1 MDTYNAVSTGFRG
14 LDRVIDGLRLGDNV
28 VWQVDSV
35 EDYRRVVDPYVTRA
49 LADGRRVIYVRFAN
63 HPPVVLDTSGITVIE
78 LDPAE
83 GFEHFATT
91 LHHLVAREGQRVF
104 YVFDCLSELLG
115 HWHSDLMVMN
125 FFSVI
130 CPWLFD
136 LDTVAYFAITRNLH
150 SFATIASIRHTT
162 QVLFDLYLIDD
173 KAYVHPLKVWERY
186 SPTMFFPHRIV
197 GDEAVSI
204 TSSGASARLFASLN
218 RGTEQPD
225 PWHVMLDRARDALFG
240 MPDEQDAA
248 KDLLMAMLIGREGR
262 MVEMCHRHLNLADL
276 LSIADREIGT
286 GAIGGKSVGM
296 LVARSVL
303 ENHPVGRFS
312 ERFEPHDS
320 FFLGADLFYTYLVA
334 NDWWRL
340 WSEHKTTEGYFSA
353 AAELREVIRTGKFP
367 TTVREQFMRMLEY
380 FGQSPIIVR
389 SSSLLEDNYGNAF
402 AGKYDS
408 VFCVNHG
415 TPEERLQ
422 AFEEAVLTV
431 YASAV
436 SEDALA
442 YRMNRDLVER
452 DEQMAVLVQRVSGE
466 YHSHLFFPH
475 AAGVAN
481 SSNLYVWDPDTD
493 SSAGMV
499 RLVFG
504 LGTRAVDR
512 IQQDYARIVAL
523 DVPTRKALV
532 DPADEARWSQHYV
545 DVLHLTEGDHR
556 TVPLTDLL
564 DADIGA
570 PWPLFATPDYQMLR
584 LLRERGRRPK
594 RQPMVLDFGG
604 LLDGDFPR
612 YLRSALRALEE
623 AYDYPVDIEFT
634 LNVADDGNWRINL
647 VQCRP
652 LQTRGLGKAVAVPEL
667 TADDDDFL
675 FATHGNFMGGN
686 VRLPIRYV
694 VTVRPSAYL
703 RMGQQDRYAVAR
715 EIGLLNRLLK
725 DEDFM
730 LMGPGRWGTTTP
742 SLGVP
747 VRFTEVCNASVL
759 CEFTYVRGNFLP
771 ELSYGSHFFQD
782 LVETGIFYVALFE
795 GQAGTRL
802 NERLILK
809 QPNLLAELDPG
820 GADLAN
826 TIHVAQFDGLEL
838 YSDIVS
844 QRLVCR

>member
-1 MDTYNAVSTGFRG
+1 MDSYNFVSTGFPG

-35 EDYRRVVDPYVTRA
+35 DDYRRVVDPYVERA
-49 LADGRRVIYVRFAN
+49 RADGRRIIYVRFAN
-63 HPPVVLDTSGITVIE
+63 HPPVLRDTTGVTVIE
-78 LDPAE
+78 VDPAQ
-83 GFEHFATT
+83 GFEHFATAV
-91 LHHLVAREGQRVF
+91 HHLVARKGHRVF
-104 YVFDCLSELLG
+104 YVFDCLSDLLS

-125 FFSVI
+125 FFRVT

-136 LDTVAYFAITRNLH
+136 LDTLAYFAIIRNLH
-150 SFATIASIRHTT
+150 GFGTIASIRHTT

-173 KAYVHPLKVWERY
+173 RAYIHPLKVWERY
-186 SPTMFFPHRIV
+186 SPTMYFPHRIA
-197 GDEAVSI
+197 GDEAISI

-240 MPDEQDAA
+240 MPDEQEAA
-248 KDLLMAMLIGREGR
+248 KDLLMAMLIGREGP
-262 MVEMCHRHLNLADL
+262 MVELCRRYLNLADL
-276 LSIADREIGT
+276 LAIADREIGT
-286 GAIGGKSVGM
+286 GAVGGKSVGM

-303 ENHPVGRFS
+303 ENHPVGRFA

-320 FFLGADLFYTYLVA
+320 FFLGADLFYTYIVA
-334 NDWWRL
+334 NNWWPL
-340 WSEHKTTEGYFSA
+340 WSQHKTREGYFTA
-353 AAELREVIRTGKFP
+353 ADELRKVITTGKFP
-367 TTVREQFMRMLEY
+367 TSVREQFMRMLEY

-408 VFCVNHG
+408 VFCVNNG
-415 TPEERLQ
+415 SPEERLQ
-422 AFEEAVLTV
+422 AFEKAVLTV

-442 YRMNRDLVER
+442 YRMNRNLVER
-452 DEQMAVLVQRVSGE
+452 DEQMAVLVQRVSGD
-466 YHSHLFFPH
+466 YHGELFFPH

-493 SSAGMV
+493 PSAGMV

-512 IQQDYARIVAL
+512 VHQDYARIVAL
-523 DVPTRKALV
+523 DVPSRKALV
-532 DPADEARWSQHYV
+532 DPGDEARWSQHYV
-545 DVLHLTEGDHR
+545 DVLHLIEGDHR
-556 TVPLTDLL
+556 TVPLAQILGT
-564 DADIGA
+564 DIGA
-570 PWPLFATPDYQMLR
+570 SWSLFVSPDYQALR
-584 LLRERGRRPK
+584 RLRERGRRP
-594 RQPMVLDFGG
+594 RRAPLVLDFAG
-604 LLDGDFPR
+604 LLGGDFPG
-612 YLRSALRALEE
+612 YLRSALRVLEE

-634 LNVADDGNWRINL
+634 LNVAEDGSWRMNL

-652 LQTRGLGKAVAVPEL
+652 LQTRGLGKSVTVPAL
-667 TADDDDFL
+667 CDNGDCL
-675 FATHGNFMGGN
+675 FTTHGNFMGGN
-686 VRLPIRYV
+686 VRLPLRYV
-694 VTVRPSAYL
+694 IAVRPQPYL
-703 RMGQQDRYAVAR
+703 ALGQQDRYAVAR

-725 DEDFM
+725 GEDFM

-759 CEFTYVRGNFLP
+759 CEFTYAEGNFLP

-795 GQAGTRL
+795 NQPDTQL
-802 NERLILK
+802 NEQRILER
-809 QPNLLAELDPG
+809 PNLLAELDPG
-820 GADLAN
+820 AAELAD
-826 TIHVAQFDGLEL
+826 TIHVARFDRLEL

>member
-1 MDTYNAVSTGFRG
+1 MDTYRFVSTGLPG

-35 EDYRRVVDPYVTRA
+35 EDYRGVVEPYVAQARA
-49 LADGRRVIYVRFAN
+49 DERRIVYVRFAH
-63 HPPVVLDTSGITVIE
+63 HPPVLQDVTGVTVIE

-83 GFEHFATT
+83 GFERFATAV
-91 LHHLVAREGQRVF
+91 HHLVAREGQRAF
-104 YVFDCLSELLG
+104 YVFDCLSDLLS

-125 FFSVI
+125 FFRVT

-136 LDTVAYFAITRNLH
+136 LDTVAYFAIIRNLH

-186 SPTMFFPHRIV
+186 SPTMYFPHRIV
-197 GDEAVSI
+197 GDEAISI

-218 RGTEQPD
+218 RGTEQQPD

-248 KDLLMAMLIGREGR
+248 KDLLLAMLIGREGP
-262 MVEMCHRHLNLADL
+262 MVDLCRRHLNLADL
-276 LSIADREIGT
+276 LAIADREIGT
-286 GAIGGKSVGM
+286 GAVGGKSVGM

-303 ENHPVGRFS
+303 ESHAAGRFS
-312 ERFEPHDS
+312 DRFEPHDS

-334 NDWWRL
+334 NNWWRL
-340 WSEHKTTEGYFSA
+340 WSQHKTTEGYFPA
-353 AAELREVIRTGKFP
+353 AAELREVITAGKFP
-367 TTVREQFMRMLEY
+367 TSVREQFMRMLEY

-408 VFCVNHG
+408 VFCVNNG

-422 AFEEAVLTV
+422 AFEDAVRTV

-436 SEDALA
+436 SEDALN
-442 YRMNRDLVER
+442 YRMNRNLVER
-452 DEQMAVLVQRVSGE
+452 DEQMAVLVQRVSGD
-466 YHSHLFFPH
+466 YHGELFFPH

-481 SSNLYVWDPDTD
+481 SSNLYVWDSDTD
-493 SSAGMV
+493 PSAGMA

-512 IQQDYARIVAL
+512 VHQDYARIVAL
-523 DVPTRKALV
+523 DVPTRKPLV
-532 DPADEARWSQHYV
+532 DHDDEARWSQHYV
-545 DVLHLTEGDHR
+545 DVLHLIEGDHR
-556 TVPLTDLL
+556 TVPLAELVGT
-564 DADIGA
+564 DIGA
-570 PWPLFATPDYQMLR
+570 SWSLLATPDYQMMR
-584 LLRERGRRPK
+584 RFREQGRRP
-594 RQPMVLDFGG
+594 RQPPVVLDFAG
-604 LLDGDFPR
+604 LLSGDFPR
-612 YLRSALRALEE
+612 YLRSALRTLEE
-623 AYDYPVDIEFT
+623 AYAYPVDIEFT
-634 LNVADDGNWRINL
+634 LNLAEDDTWRINL

-667 TADDDDFL
+667 PDNGACL
-675 FATHGNFMGGN
+675 FAAHGNFMGGN

-694 VTVRPSAYL
+694 VAVRPGPYL
-703 RMGQQDRYAVAR
+703 AMGQQDRYAVAR

-725 DEDFM
+725 GEEFM

-759 CEFTYVRGNFLP
+759 CEFTYAEGNFLP

-782 LVETGIFYVALFE
+782 LVETGVFYVALFE
-795 GQAGTRL
+795 GQPGTRL
-802 NERLILK
+802 NEQRLLER
-809 QPNLLAELDPG
+809 PNVLAEIDPG
-820 GADLAN
+820 GVDLAD
-826 TIHVAQFDGLEL
+826 TIHVARFDGLEL
-838 YSDIVS
+838 YSDVVS

>member
-1 MDTYNAVSTGFRG
+1 MDNYNAVSTGIPG

-35 EDYRRVVDPYVTRA
+35 DDYRRVVEPYVERA
-49 LADGRRVIYVRFAN
+49 RADGREIIYVRFAM
-63 HPPVVLDTSGITVIE
+63 HAPVIADTAGVTVIE
-78 LDPAE
+78 LDPSQ
-83 GFEHFATT
+83 GFENFATAV
-91 LHHLVAREGQRVF
+91 HHLVVRKGTKAF
-104 YVFDCLSELLG
+104 YVFDCLSDLLS

-125 FFSVI
+125 FFRVT
-130 CPWLFD
+130 CPSLYE
-136 LDTVAYFAITRNLH
+136 LDTVAYFAIIRNLH
-150 SFATIASIRHTT
+150 SFATVASIRHTT

-173 KAYVHPLKVWERY
+173 RIYVHPLKVWERY
-186 SPTMFFPHRIV
+186 SPTMYFPHRLA
-197 GDEAVSI
+197 GDDAVSI

-240 MPDEQDAA
+240 MPDEQEAA
-248 KDLLMAMLIGREGR
+248 KDLLLAMLIGRDGP
-262 MVEMCHRHLNLADL
+262 MVELCRRHLNLADL
-276 LSIADREIGT
+276 LAIADREIGT
-286 GAIGGKSVGM
+286 GAVGGKSVGM
-296 LVARSVL
+296 LVARAVL
-303 ENHPVGRFS
+303 ENDPVGRFS
-312 ERFEPHDS
+312 DRFEPHDS

-334 NDWWRL
+334 NHWWRL
-340 WSEHKTTEGYFSA
+340 WSEHKTKEGYFTA
-353 AAELREVIRTGKFP
+353 AAELREVISTGKFP
-367 TTVREQFMRMLEY
+367 TSIREQFMRMLEY

-415 TPEERLQ
+415 TPEERLR

-442 YRMNRDLVER
+442 YRKNRNLVER

-466 YHSHLFFPH
+466 YHGTVFFPH

-493 SSAGMV
+493 QSAGMA

-512 IQQDYARIVAL
+512 VHQDYARIVAL
-523 DVPTRKALV
+523 DHPTRKALV
-532 DPADEARWSQHYV
+532 DPDDEARWSQHYV
-545 DVLHLTEGDHR
+545 DVLHLIEGDHR
-556 TVPLTDLL
+556 TVPLADLL
-564 DADIGA
+564 STDIGA
-570 PWPLFATPDYQMLR
+570 SWSLFATPDYQMIRRLR
-584 LLRERGRRPK
+584 DQGRR
-594 RQPMVLDFGG
+594 RAQQPMVLDFAG
-604 LLDGDFPR
+604 LLTSDFPR

-623 AYDYPVDIEFT
+623 AYAYPVDVEFT
-634 LNVADDGNWRINL
+634 VNVADDDSWRINL

-652 LQTRGLGKAVAVPEL
+652 LQTRGLGKAVAVPEIGEGG
-667 TADDDDFL
+667 DYL
-675 FATHGNFMGGN
+675 FTTQGNFMGGN
-686 VRLPIRYV
+686 VRLPLRYV
-694 VTVRPSAYL
+694 IAVRPEPYL
-703 RMGQQDRYAVAR
+703 ALGQQDRYAVAR
-715 EIGLLNRLLK
+715 EIGLLNRLLEG
-725 DEDFM
+725 EDFM

-747 VRFTEVCNASVL
+747 VRFTEVANASVL
-759 CEFTYVRGNFLP
+759 CEFTYAEGNFLP

-795 GQAGTRL
+795 GSLGTQL
-802 NERLILK
+802 NEQRLLAL
-809 QPNLLAELDPG
+809 PNLLAELDPG
-820 GADLAN
+820 GADLAGVV
-826 TIHVAQFDGLEL
+826 HVVRFDHLEL
-838 YSDIVS
+838 YSDVVS